1 MFMKIISVGDVIG
14 DSCKLGD
21 SRVSFFA
28 KTELFVWEKTLLRDV
43 SNQSTGDDSF
53 E

>member
-14 DSCKLGD
+14 DSCKLRD
-21 SRVSFFA
+21 SRVFFTKA
-28 KTELFVWEKTLLRDV
+28 ELFVWQKTLLIDV
-43 SNQSTGDDSF
+43 SDQSTGYDSF